1 MLALSVNVQHLA
13 NYSVPPSVRFLMY
26 KKETNNIYFERFI
39 LRNTICFVYWLVYS
53 RQSMHISLFL
63 SYHCVTIIHPFQPRT
78 SFPQFS
84 IVFSL
89 FIFKFF
95 NFFFFFF
102 QYCNTFIEF
111 FTILILWGFFSFFFF
126 WFFGCKAC
134 GFAVLCSG
142 VKLAPSALEGK
153 VLTTG
158 SSGNPHSLFLQCE

>member
-63 SYHCVTIIHPFQPRT
+63 SYHCVSIIHPFQPRT

-95 NFFFFFF
+95 NFFFFFSIVTPSLNLLHYYF
-102 QYCNTFIEF
+102 CGVF
-111 FTILILWGFFSFFFF
+111 FLFSFFGFLAARHVDSQF
-126 WFFGCKAC
+126 SVQGSNSHPLHWKAK
-134 GFAVLCSG
+134 S
-142 VKLAPSALEGK
+142 
-153 VLTTG
+153 
-158 SSGNPHSLFLQCE
+158 

>member
-63 SYHCVTIIHPFQPRT
+63 SYHCVSIIHPFQPRT

-89 FIFKFF
+89 FIFKIF
-95 NFFFFFF
+95 NFFFFF

-111 FTILILWGFFSFFFF
+111 VTLLLLWVFFFFSFLVF
-126 WFFGCKAC
+126 WLQGMWIR
-134 GFAVLCSG
+134 S
-142 VKLAPSALEGK
+142 
-153 VLTTG
+153 
-158 SSGNPHSLFLQCE
+158 SLFRGQTRTLCIGRQSLNHWIIRESSLIISSM